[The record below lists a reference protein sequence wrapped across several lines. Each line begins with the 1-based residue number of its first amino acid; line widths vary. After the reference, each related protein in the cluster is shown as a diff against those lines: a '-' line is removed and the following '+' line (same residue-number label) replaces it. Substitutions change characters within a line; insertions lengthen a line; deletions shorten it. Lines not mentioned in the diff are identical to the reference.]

1 MRALV
6 TGVTGQ
12 DGSYL
17 AELLLSKGYEV
28 HGIIRRASSF
38 NTTRLDH
45 VYEDPHKPGTR
56 LFLHYGDLS
65 SGEQLTNLI
74 YNIRPE
80 EIYNLGA
87 QSHVKVSFD
96 IPEYTGDTT
105 GLGTT
110 RILEAV
116 RRSGIRTR
124 FYQASSSEMF
134 GSSLPPRTKRRRFGR
149 EALWR
154 SEAVL
159 LLADSELSASLRL
172 IRLQRNT
179 LQSRKPAA
187 RRDICHSQD
196 HKSDRTDPVWQPEE
210 ALPRQFRS

>member
-1 MRALV
+1 MF
-6 TGVTGQ
+6 T
-12 DGSYL
+12 
-17 AELLLSKGYEV
+17 K
-28 HGIIRRASSF
+28 
-38 NTTRLDH
+38 
-45 VYEDPHKPGTR
+45 DPHKPGTR

-124 FYQASSSEMF
+124 FYQAAPLRCSAVP
-134 GSSLPPRTKRRRFGR
+134 LPPRTKRRRFGR
-149 EALWR
+149 EAPMAQR
-154 SEAVL
+154 SCNSYWLTVNYRQAYDLFACNGILFNHESPRRGGTFV
-159 LLADSELSASLRL
+159 
-172 IRLQRNT
+172 T
-179 LQSRKPAA
+179 RKESQERSHRSCVAT
-187 RRDICHSQD
+187 RRS
-196 HKSDRTDPVWQPEE
+196 ST
-210 ALPRQFRS
+210 

>member
-1 MRALV
+1 MFTRTRTTRDSALPALRR
-6 TGVTGQ
+6 
-12 DGSYL
+12 SIL
-17 AELLLSKGYEV
+17 
-28 HGIIRRASSF
+28 RRAA
-38 NTTRLDH
+38 
-45 VYEDPHKPGTR
+45 HKPY
-56 LFLHYGDLS
+56 LY
-65 SGEQLTNLI
+65 
-74 YNIRPE
+74 IRPE

-124 FYQASSSEMF
+124 FYQQAPLRCSAVP
-134 GSSLPPRTKRRRFGR
+134 LPPQRKDAVSA
-149 EALWR
+149 EKPLWR

-159 LLADSELSASLRL
+159 LLADSELSASLRP

-179 LQSRKPAA
+179 LQSREPAA
-187 RRDICHSQD
+187 RRDICPLARSQ
-196 HKSDRTDPVWQPEE
+196 E
-210 ALPRQFRS
+210 RSHRSCVATRRSST